1 MICERC
7 GEIGETF
14 MTEKYGELCEAC
26 QKQVEAESGKQPQRH
41 GQPTGPSE
49 G

>member
-7 GEIGETF
+7 GEIGETL

-26 QKQVEAESGKQPQRH
+26 QRLVEEEQQREPRRPMA
-41 GQPTGPSE
+41 QEE